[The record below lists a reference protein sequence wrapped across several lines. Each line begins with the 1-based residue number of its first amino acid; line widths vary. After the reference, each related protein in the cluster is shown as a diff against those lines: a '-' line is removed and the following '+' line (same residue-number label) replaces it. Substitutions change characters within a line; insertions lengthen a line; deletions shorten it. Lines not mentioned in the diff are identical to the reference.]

1 MISLY
6 DTKID
11 NRTKTASVISECV
24 ECVHV
29 YFAGM
34 EISLPPALCTIV
46 DLCEY

>member
-29 YFAGM
+29 HFAWV
-34 EISLPPALCTIV
+34 ENSLPPALRTIAN
-46 DLCEY
+46 LREY